1 MQKQFKNLLKGILIY
16 GFGNVSVKLVGLVLL
31 QLYTNPK
38 ILSVDEFATWGI
50 LESTQLVIVSLFS
63 LALYSAYIRWYWD
76 KEYIDKRKSILF
88 SCYTT
93 LFVIG
98 ILLSI
103 SGFFCSKTLSKI
115 LFDKDNFALP
125 IALMIVGSSIQ
136 FIIDLT
142 LSQMRVEEKPT
153 FYITTNI
160 IRLTVSLLATIYLL
174 KYVHHGLLGIYEA
187 LLLGN
192 IAFVVVTIP
201 YILKHIE
208 IKFNFPVLKEMI
220 LFSLPLALASI
231 SGVLLNV
238 FDRYVLNFSSTLLNV
253 GIYNIGVKITNITKL
268 LIVSS
273 IQIALTPTYFKL
285 MNHPDHK
292 AIYSR
297 IMTWFTLVV
306 VYSSLFLSLF
316 GLEITKL
323 FSRGTMYWDAYKLIP
338 ILSLGIIF
346 SLLKDTSVIGLQ
358 ITKRTNII
366 GIVLA
371 GIAVFNLGLNI
382 LLIPLFGTYGAATSS
397 LVSQIVYFVII
408 QYYAQKYYHI
418 PYRLD
423 RVFTIIIIGIILYFA
438 GSLFNG
444 YSLEVRVI
452 VKLISLLLY
461 PILLLAFRVFDKS
474 EIAAF
479 KSFIA
484 SIRNIFIGT
493 APKDIDEQI
502 SEVKESE

>member
-1 MQKQFKNLLKGILIY
+1 MQKQFKNLFKGILIY

-38 ILSVDEFATWGI
+38 VLSVEEFATWGV

-76 KEYIDKRKSILF
+76 KEYINQRRSILF
-88 SCYTT
+88 SCYAI
-93 LFVIG
+93 LFGIG
-98 ILLSI
+98 IILSF
-103 SGFFCSKTLSKI
+103 SGFFCSKTLSVI
-115 LFDKDNFALP
+115 LFNKDTFALP
-125 IALMIVGSSIQ
+125 ITLMIVGSAVQ

-153 FYITTNI
+153 FYITSNI
-160 IRLTVSLLATIYLL
+160 IRLTVSLVATIYLL

-192 IAFVVVTIP
+192 IAFVIVTIP

-208 IKFNFPVLKEMI
+208 FKFNFPVLKEMI
-220 LFSLPLALASI
+220 VFSLPLALASI

-238 FDRYVLNFSSTLLNV
+238 FDRYVLNFSSTSLNV
-253 GIYNIGVKITNITKL
+253 GVYNIGVKVTNITKL

-292 AIYSR
+292 AIFSR
-297 IMTWFTLVV
+297 IMTWFTLIV
-306 VYSSLFLSLF
+306 VYASLFLSLF

-323 FSRGTMYWDAYKLIP
+323 FSKGTMYWDAYKLIP

-346 SLLKDTSVIGLQ
+346 ALLKDTSVIGLQ
-358 ITKRTNII
+358 ITKRTKII

-371 GIAVFNLGLNI
+371 GIATLNLGLNI
-382 LLIPLFGTYGAATSS
+382 LLIPSFGTYGAAISS
-397 LVSQIVYFVII
+397 LISQITYFVII

-423 RVFTIIIIGIILYFA
+423 RVFTIIIIGTILYFA
-438 GSLFNG
+438 GSLFNN
-444 YSLEVRVI
+444 YSLGIRVLT
-452 VKLISLLLY
+452 KSSSLLLF
-461 PILLLAFRVFDKS
+461 PIFLFAFRVFDKS
-474 EIAAF
+474 EVDAL
-479 KSFIA
+479 KSFIN
-484 SIRNIFIGT
+484 SIKNIFINA
-493 APKDIDEQI
+493 APKEIDEQV
-502 SEVKESE
+502 SEVEEPQ